1 MEPLFVETSL
11 KFEKTGSEVTLPEDP
26 NAWPNEILQELF
38 KQVPYIADFE
48 PHVVMDRVDAERAYG
63 FGHVEVMN
71 KTEIQRGVSPE
82 GMDAAGVRQA
92 RIPVIIKDR
101 KLQPFD
107 VVITEDSQMLP
118 LTEPRL
124 RQAIFRPQAFDIT
137 ARTPGDMS
145 MIGQLYPPY
154 RQNYGF
160 GGGGA
165 TMSVGMGKS
174 GGVISW
180 QEIAPYLT
188 TEFIHARMTKLGSRD
203 VGNPIAGERVSDPG
217 LERASTDVV
226 SNLKGEPNPTHG
238 ESVKQASMLSLILPT
253 INESDYNGFFDQL
266 RSQSIQS
273 ALIKNGAAT
282 SKSLA
287 LLAAHTPMSTEKTGA
302 AVLGNWPMDVMQIR
316 REDDG
321 YHIKTASSKCWAP
334 RETLMDRG
342 ELVRFA
348 GEKIAL
354 DVDNAGS
361 TTAMEG
367 DPNGPQKQMP
377 AAAAVGEVADPEEDR
392 YEMIKDFGI
401 YKVKD
406 SEGRELIG
414 YVFPNLIDTDG
425 RPLPIFLFTNGSQ
438 SAVQGEI
445 VGINVGGGASIPEGS
460 PRGKG
465 VFYEMLSNG
474 RAQAT
479 IPMTINATM
488 AANPEEG
495 GETTLHA
502 ETWDGR
508 PVEVRIQ
515 ENISRITP
523 MDGTMLIPAG
533 MNWLPLDNSEEVELV
548 GEAETADAQGKVAS
562 RQPWLEVRIRAGGV
576 DSFSFEGMPVEK
588 LARMDRS
595 FLSLDESLFLL
606 AGLGIEPEVA
616 GEKLASAMVWSAPVS
631 VIAKRGLSLPDDLVK
646 SAYASAG
653 ARMSNVPNLRI
664 NLLKEAAVIP
674 DPTAVDT
681 VLSLGFIN
689 PENVGTFIS
698 YLPTLDEGQKKM
710 CELLVASRLGLRDVP
725 PSALEKAIRSV
736 EEVIEGLK
744 VMAFQ
749 KN

>member
-1 MEPLFVETSL
+1 MEPLFHEPSL
-11 KFEKTGSEVTLPEDP
+11 KFEKVASEVTLPEDP
-26 NAWPNEILQELF
+26 NAWPNEILQELY

-82 GMDAAGVRQA
+82 GMDAAGIRQA

-165 TMSVGMGKS
+165 TMSAGMGKS
-174 GGVISW
+174 GSA
-180 QEIAPYLT
+180 EKHY
-188 TEFIHARMTKLGSRD
+188 FINGKEVSAAEAMSKSGSKD
-203 VGNPIAGERVSDPG
+203 AANPNAGERVDDPG
-217 LERASTDVV
+217 LGRESTEV
-226 SNLKGEPNPTHG
+226 STLKGNPNPTHND
-238 ESVKQASMLSLILPT
+238 KTASILAAILPT

-266 RSQSIQS
+266 RDKNIQG
-273 ALIKNGAAT
+273 ALIKNGSAT
-282 SKSLA
+282 SKALA
-287 LLAAHTPMSTEKTGA
+287 MLAAHTPMTTEKTA
-302 AVLGNWPMDVMQIR
+302 RAVLGNWPADVVQIR

-321 YHIKTASSKCWAP
+321 YHVKTASSKCWAP

-354 DVDNAGS
+354 DIDGAGS
-361 TTAMEG
+361 VTAIEG
-367 DPNGPQKQMP
+367 DPSSPQKQMP
-377 AAAAVGEVADPEEDR
+377 ANAAVGGEVAEPEEDR
-392 YEMIKDFGI
+392 YEMIKDFGV

-414 YVFPNLIDTDG
+414 YVFPNLIDADG

-445 VGINVGGGASIPEGS
+445 VGVSVGGGASIPEGN

-465 VFYEMLSNG
+465 VFYEVLSNG
-474 RAQAT
+474 KAQAT

-488 AANPEEG
+488 TGTPEEG
-495 GETTLHA
+495 SATTLHA
-502 ETWDGR
+502 ETYDGR
-508 PVEVRIQ
+508 PLEVRVQ
-515 ENISRITP
+515 ENISKITA
-523 MDGTMLIPAG
+523 MDGVMLVPAG
-533 MNWLPLDNSEEVELV
+533 MNWLPLDNSEEVDLV
-548 GEAETADAQGKVAS
+548 GEAETADAQTKMAS
-562 RQPWLEVRIRAGGV
+562 KQPFLAVHIRAGGV

-588 LARMDRS
+588 IAKSERS
-595 FLSLDESLFLL
+595 FLSLDDSLFLL
-606 AGLGIEPEVA
+606 AGIGIDPVVA
-616 GEKLASAMVWSAPVS
+616 SEKLANAMVWSTPVT
-631 VIAKRGLSLPDDLVK
+631 VIARRGLSLPEELVK
-646 SAYASAG
+646 SAYASSQK
-653 ARMSNVPNLRI
+653 RMANAPNLRVS
-664 NLLKEAAVIP
+664 LLKEAAVIP

-698 YLPTLDEGQKKM
+698 SLPTLDEAQKKM